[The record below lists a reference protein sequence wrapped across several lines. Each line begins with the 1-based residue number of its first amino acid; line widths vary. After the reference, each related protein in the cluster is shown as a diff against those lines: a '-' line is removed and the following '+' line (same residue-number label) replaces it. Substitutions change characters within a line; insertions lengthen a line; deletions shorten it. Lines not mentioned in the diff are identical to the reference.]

1 MEFDGEVVFLTAP
14 QDRIK
19 HLQRVANGKDNDIR
33 SLQSALQETQRLL
46 AAANER
52 ISKLVGE
59 KVSTGL
65 KKFNKKAKRKKYPGM
80 NTKPQPK
87 RVLSPEMKVK
97 MALNMAKA
105 RQARSEKA
113 GLRPET

>member
-1 MEFDGEVVFLTAP
+1 MEFEGDVVFLSNP
-14 QDRIK
+14 QDQIK
-19 HLQRVANGKDNDIR
+19 HLRRVANGKENDIR
-33 SLQSALQETQRLL
+33 VLKSRIEELEGLL
-46 AAANER
+46 AAARER
-52 ISKLVGE
+52 ISKVVGE

-97 MALNMAKA
+97 LALNMARA

-113 GLRPET
+113 ALNQG

>member
-1 MEFDGEVVFLTAP
+1 MNARENE
-14 QDRIK
+14 
-19 HLQRVANGKDNDIR
+19 IR
-33 SLQSALQETQRLL
+33 SLQSQLEETKKLL

-52 ISKLVGE
+52 ISKSVGE
-59 KVSTGL
+59 KISTGL
-65 KKFNKKAKRKKYPGM
+65 KKFNKKAKREKYPGM

-105 RQARSEKA
+105 RAVRSA
-113 GLRPET
+113 NAASG